1 MYKSKSMRMRMRS
14 KRMRSKNKTMRMRSK
29 RMLSKS
35 KSKTKRMLSKSK
47 SKSKRKTVRRTRR
60 NMRGGFEPAPGGP
73 YFAGSSAPFPSGT
86 YLPVSKFGVPAGS
99 FDPAVRAGP
108 YPVQG
113 QAGGKRKRSGHKRSG
128 HMRSGHMNRM
138 QRRHMHGGGLSSFI
152 SSILP
157 DEIVNIGRSVP
168 SSLGHL
174 ADKFNGSISSPSSLV
189 YPTQQPHVYHGSSG
203 ATAPQMAPIDVQD
216 AFNRANASVGSI

>member
-14 KRMRSKNKTMRMRSK
+14 KNKTKRMRSKSMRSK
-29 RMLSKS
+29 RM
-35 KSKTKRMLSKSK
+35 R
-47 SKSKRKTVRRTRR
+47 SKSKRMHSKRMRKTMRRTRR

-73 YFAGSSAPFPSGT
+73 YFAGSSAPFPGGT
-86 YLPVSKFGVPAGS
+86 YLPVSSVGVPAGA
-99 FDPAVRAGP
+99 FDPAVPEGP

-113 QAGGKRKRSGHKRSG
+113 QAGGKHHLGKRSG
-128 HMRSGHMNRM
+128 HMKR
-138 QRRHMHGGGLSSFI
+138 MHGGGLSSFI

-174 ADKFNGSISSPSSLV
+174 ADKFNGTISSPSSLV
-189 YPTQQPHVYHGSSG
+189 YPTQQPHVYQGSSG
-203 ATAPQMAPIDVQD
+203 AMAPQMAPIDIQS
-216 AFNRANASVGSI
+216 AFNRANMSVGSI

>member
-1 MYKSKSMRMRMRS
+1 M
-14 KRMRSKNKTMRMRSK
+14 
-29 RMLSKS
+29 
-35 KSKTKRMLSKSK
+35 
-47 SKSKRKTVRRTRR
+47 RRTRR

-73 YFAGSSAPFPSGT
+73 YFAGSSAPFPGGT
-86 YLPVSKFGVPAGS
+86 YLPVSNLGVPAGS
-99 FDPAVRAGP
+99 FDPAIPEGP

-113 QAGGKRKRSGHKRSG
+113 QAGGKRMRSGHMRSRHMRSG
-128 HMRSGHMNRM
+128 HMRSGHMRSGHMKRM

-174 ADKFNGSISSPSSLV
+174 ADKFNGTISSPSSLV
-189 YPTQQPHVYHGSSG
+189 YPTQQPHVYQGSSG

-216 AFNRANASVGSI
+216 AFNRANMSVGSI

>member
-1 MYKSKSMRMRMRS
+1 MYKSKRMRS
-14 KRMRSKNKTMRMRSK
+14 KRMRSKRMQSKTKSMR
-29 RMLSKS
+29 
-35 KSKTKRMLSKSK
+35 SKTKRMLSKSK
-47 SKSKRKTVRRTRR
+47 SKRMRMRSKSKTLRRTRR

-73 YFAGSSAPFPSGT
+73 YFAGSSAPFPGGT
-86 YLPVSKFGVPAGS
+86 YLPVSKLGVPAGS
-99 FDPAVRAGP
+99 FDPAVPEGP

-113 QAGGKRKRSGHKRSG
+113 QAGGKRRR
-128 HMRSGHMNRM
+128 MRSGHM

-189 YPTQQPHVYHGSSG
+189 YPTQQPHVYQGSSG

-216 AFNRANASVGSI
+216 AFNRANMSVGSI

>member
-1 MYKSKSMRMRMRS
+1 
-14 KRMRSKNKTMRMRSK
+14 MRSK

-35 KSKTKRMLSKSK
+35 KSKRSKRM
-47 SKSKRKTVRRTRR
+47 RKTMRRTRR

-86 YLPVSKFGVPAGS
+86 YLPVSNIGVPAGS

-113 QAGGKRKRSGHKRSG
+113 QAGGKRRRIQSGHMRSG

-174 ADKFNGSISSPSSLV
+174 ADKFNGTISSPSSLV

-216 AFNRANASVGSI
+216 AFNSANASVGSI

>member
-14 KRMRSKNKTMRMRSK
+14 KNKTKRMRSKSMRSKSK

-35 KSKTKRMLSKSK
+35 KSKRM
-47 SKSKRKTVRRTRR
+47 RKTMRRTRR

-73 YFAGSSAPFPSGT
+73 YFAGSPAPFPSGT
-86 YLPVSKFGVPAGS
+86 YLPVSSVGVPAGA

-113 QAGGKRKRSGHKRSG
+113 QAGGKRSGHKRSG
-128 HMRSGHMNRM
+128 HK
-138 QRRHMHGGGLSSFI
+138 RRRMHGGGLSSFI

-174 ADKFNGSISSPSSLV
+174 ADKFNGTISSPSSLV
-189 YPTQQPHVYHGSSG
+189 YPTQQPHVYQGSSG
-203 ATAPQMAPIDVQD
+203 AMAPQMAPIDIQS
-216 AFNRANASVGSI
+216 AFNRANMSVGSI

>member
-1 MYKSKSMRMRMRS
+1 M
-14 KRMRSKNKTMRMRSK
+14 RMRSKNKTKRMRSKSMRSKSKSMRSKSKSMRSKSK

-35 KSKTKRMLSKSK
+35 KRM
-47 SKSKRKTVRRTRR
+47 RKTMRRTRR

-86 YLPVSKFGVPAGS
+86 YLPVSKLGVPAGS
-99 FDPAVRAGP
+99 FDPAVPEGP

-113 QAGGKRKRSGHKRSG
+113 QAGGKHHLGKRSG
-128 HMRSGHMNRM
+128 HMKRM